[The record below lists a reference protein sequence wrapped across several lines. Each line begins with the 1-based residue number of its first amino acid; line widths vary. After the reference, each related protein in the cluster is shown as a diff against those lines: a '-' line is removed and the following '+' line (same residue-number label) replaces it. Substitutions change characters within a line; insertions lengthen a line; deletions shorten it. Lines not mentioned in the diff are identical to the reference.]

1 MEANTTTDSLQKDT
15 SNLRTSE
22 INQNLK
28 GVRAAV
34 TLQGILEKILNT
46 HQS

>member
-1 MEANTTTDSLQKDT
+1 MEANNITDSLQKDT

-22 INQNLK
+22 INQNLN

-34 TLQGILEKILNT
+34 TLQGLLEKILNT
-46 HQS
+46 HKN